1 VAGIVIRGVRKS
13 FDRGRVT
20 AVRDVDLTVADGEF
34 FVLLGPSGC
43 GKTTLLRMLAGL
55 EIADGGTVSIGGRD
69 VTTLPPRQR
78 DLAMVFQN
86 YAVFPHLTVFQN
98 IAFGLKMK
106 RVDAK
111 TVDERVR
118 WAADLTELSPL
129 LERRPG
135 QLSGGQRQ
143 RVAVARA
150 IAAGPSVLLMD
161 EPLSNLDALLRL
173 KFRSDLRRLSREL
186 RVTTVYVTH
195 DQVEALSLADRMAV
209 MRDGQIVQCD
219 QPLRV
224 YSNPVSTF
232 VGGFIGSPP
241 MNFLPV
247 TVSSSSSSSSS
258 SVGLRAQVGSGSF
271 PVTSAAGAPAGV
283 AAELQGLAGRRLL
296 AGIRGEDVVPV
307 PAAEPDAFPATVRVV
322 EPLGSQVLVTVDV
335 SGTEFKVLAPSDF
348 TAVEDSELWLR
359 PVPGKVRW
367 FDPETERAIGP
378 GQPEGQPGPQPAN
391 GGLDRSAMSE
401 SATDSS

>member
-1 VAGIVIRGVRKS
+1 VADIVIRGVRKS

-20 AVRDVDLTVADGEF
+20 AVREVDLTVADGEF

-98 IAFGLKMK
+98 IAFGLRMK
-106 RVDAK
+106 RVDK
-111 TVDERVR
+111 QTVDERVR

-247 TVSSSSSSSSS
+247 TVSSS
-258 SVGLRAQVGSGSF
+258 GLRAEVGSGSF
-271 PVTSAAGAPAGV
+271 PMTSAAGAPADV
-283 AAELQGLAGRRLL
+283 TAELQGLAGRRLL

-307 PAAEPDAFPATVRVV
+307 AASDPDAFPATVRVV

-335 SGTEFKVLAPSDF
+335 SGTEFKVLGPSDF

-359 PVPGKVRW
+359 PEPGKVRW
-367 FDPETERAIGP
+367 FDPETERAIGA
-378 GQPEGQPGPQPAN
+378 GQPDGQSGGQPGPQPPN

>member
-1 VAGIVIRGVRKS
+1 VAEIVIRGARKS
-13 FDRGRVT
+13 FDRGRVA
-20 AVRDVDLTVADGEF
+20 AVREVDLTVADGEF

-98 IAFGLKMK
+98 IAFGLRMK
-106 RVDAK
+106 RVEK
-111 TVDERVR
+111 QTVDERVR

-247 TVSSSSSSSSS
+247 TVSPSSSSSA
-258 SVGLRAQVGSGSF
+258 GLRAQVGSGSF
-271 PVTSAAGAPAGV
+271 PMTSAAGAPADV

-335 SGTEFKVLAPSDF
+335 SGTEFKVLTPSDF

-367 FDPETERAIGP
+367 FDPETERAIGA
-378 GQPEGQPGPQPAN
+378 GQPEGQPGLQAPN

>member
-1 VAGIVIRGVRKS
+1 MADIVVRGVTKS

-20 AVRDVDLTVADGEF
+20 AVDDVDLTVADGEF

-43 GKTTLLRMLAGL
+43 GKTTLLRMIAGL
-55 EIADGGTVSIGGRD
+55 DFADGGTVTIGGRD

-106 RVDAK
+106 RTDAA
-111 TVDERVR
+111 TIDERVR
-118 WAADLTELSPL
+118 WAADMVELSGL

-173 KFRSDLRRLSREL
+173 KFRSDLKRIVHEL
-186 RVTTVYVTH
+186 KTTTIYVTH

-209 MRDGQIVQCD
+209 MRDGRIVQCD
-219 QPLRV
+219 APLRV
-224 YSNPVSTF
+224 YEHPASTF
-232 VGGFIGSPP
+232 VGGFIGNPP
-241 MNFLPV
+241 MNFLPA
-247 TVSSSSSSSSS
+247 TVETEDGQP
-258 SVGLRAQVGSGSF
+258 VGRVGAHTF
-271 PVTSAAGAPAGV
+271 PI
-283 AAELQGLAGRRLL
+283 AESPVLESPVPESPVPESPVPESTGPEGLGGLTGRRLL
-296 AGIRGEDVVPV
+296 AGIRGENVIATAERVPGAV
-307 PAAEPDAFPATVRVV
+307 PGRVRVV
-322 EPLGSQVLVTVDV
+322 EPLGSHVLVTVTIA
-335 SGTEFKVLAPSDF
+335 STESASTEFKVLAPSDF
-348 TAVEDSELWLR
+348 TAEEDAELWLR
-359 PVPGKVRW
+359 PAPGKVRW
-367 FDPETERAIGP
+367 FDPDTQREVR
-378 GQPEGQPGPQPAN
+378 PEHDAAGS
-391 GGLDRSAMSE
+391 RS
-401 SATDSS
+401 